1 MRVARGVGGF
11 KVTMPRVLAAGLG
24 AALQAADVA
33 TEFGTEAAQALLDRH
48 RALTRQVE
56 RGYHGAARRGDQAFD
71 EAVTEAARRL
81 NQAADA
87 AAAWADRIII
97 RRVAEA
103 MTPYLID
110 ELVPEVIDGV
120 LPKIRAD
127 VIPAV
132 IEDLAGDE
140 RVRMMVAQQSQGML
154 AWSVAEV
161 RRTCADGD
169 DRAETALRRILGR
182 RDTRA

>member
-56 RGYHGAARRGDQAFD
+56 RGYHGAARRGDQALTD
-71 EAVTEAARRL
+71 APRRL